1 MVKNSIDIQPPFAK
15 KKREFV
21 SRSESIY
28 TQRIEFDGKGLLEK
42 EIWELD
48 NGRVVIVLDDGAYI
62 SKRKAEELRMQDI
75 EPSALMNLA
84 KKEDYFGNNGRICF
98 LHAMEIYYSS
108 DIVEINPPFEED
120 FEQEYDIRKDL
131 EDFPPHHRLS

>member
-1 MVKNSIDIQPPFAK
+1 MIKDSIDIQPPFAR

-21 SRSESIY
+21 SRNKSIY
-28 TQRIEFDGKGLLEK
+28 TRRIEFNGKGLLEK

-48 NGRVVIVLDDGAYI
+48 NGSVVVVLDDGAYI
-62 SKRKAEELRMQDI
+62 SKRKAEELRMQHI

-84 KKEDYFGNNGRICF
+84 KKQDYFGNNGIVCF
-98 LHAMEIYYSS
+98 LRGMEIYYSS
-108 DIVEINPPFEED
+108 EIVEINPPFEED

-131 EDFPPHHRLS
+131 RDF

>member
-1 MVKNSIDIQPPFAK
+1 MVKDSIDIQPPFAK

-21 SRSESIY
+21 SRSQSIY
-28 TQRIEFDGKGLLEK
+28 TQRREFNRRGLLEK
-42 EIWELD
+42 ETWELD

-62 SKRKAEELRMQDI
+62 SKQKAEELRIQSI

-84 KKEDYFGNNGRICF
+84 KEGDYFGGNGRICF
-98 LHAMEIYYSS
+98 LRSMEIYYSS
-108 DIVEINPPFEED
+108 EIVEINPPFEED

-131 EDFPPHHRLS
+131 EEL

>member
-1 MVKNSIDIQPPFAK
+1 MNSIDIQPPFAK

-21 SRSESIY
+21 SQNESIY
-28 TQRIEFDGKGLLEK
+28 TQRKEFNGKGLLEK

-48 NGRVVIVLDDGAYI
+48 NGKIVVVLDDGAYI
-62 SKRKAEELRMQDI
+62 SRRKAEELRMQHI

-84 KKEDYFGNNGRICF
+84 KREDYFGSKGRICF
-98 LHAMEIYYSS
+98 LHRMEIYYSS
-108 DIVEINPPFEED
+108 EIVEIKPPFEED

-131 EDFPPHHRLS
+131 EDL

>member
-1 MVKNSIDIQPPFAK
+1 MVKDSIDIQPPFAK

-21 SRSESIY
+21 SRSQSIY
-28 TQRIEFDGKGLLEK
+28 TQRREFDRRGLLEN
-42 EIWELD
+42 ETWELD

-62 SKRKAEELRMQDI
+62 SKQKAEELRMQPI

-84 KKEDYFGNNGRICF
+84 KEEDYFGGNGRICF
-98 LHAMEIYYSS
+98 LRSMEIYYSS
-108 DIVEINPPFEED
+108 EIVEINPPFEED

-131 EDFPPHHRLS
+131 EEL

>member
-1 MVKNSIDIQPPFAK
+1 MVKDSIDIQPPFAK

-21 SRSESIY
+21 SRSQSIY
-28 TQRIEFDGKGLLEK
+28 TQRREFDRRGLLEN
-42 EIWELD
+42 ETWELD

-62 SKRKAEELRMQDI
+62 SKQKAEELRMQPI

-84 KKEDYFGNNGRICF
+84 KEEDYFGGNGRICF
-98 LHAMEIYYSS
+98 LSSMEIYYSS
-108 DIVEINPPFEED
+108 EIVEINPPFEED

-131 EDFPPHHRLS
+131 EEL

>member
-1 MVKNSIDIQPPFAK
+1 MVMDSIDIQPPFAK

-28 TQRIEFDGKGLLEK
+28 TQRKEFDGKGLLEK

-48 NGRVVIVLDDGAYI
+48 NGKVVVVLNDGAYI
-62 SKRKAEELRMQDI
+62 SKRKAEELRMLHI
-75 EPSALMNLA
+75 EPAALMNLA

-98 LHAMEIYYSS
+98 LRGTEIYYSS
-108 DIVEINPPFEED
+108 EIVEIDPPFEED
-120 FEQEYDIRKDL
+120 YEQEYDIRKDL
-131 EDFPPHHRLS
+131 ENL

>member
-1 MVKNSIDIQPPFAK
+1 MVKDSIDIQPPFAK

-21 SRSESIY
+21 SRNKSIY
-28 TQRIEFDGKGLLEK
+28 TQRREFDRKGVLEK
-42 EIWELD
+42 EIWQFD
-48 NGRVVIVLDDGAYI
+48 NGKVVIVLDDGAYI
-62 SKRKAEELRMQDI
+62 SKRKAEELRMQHM

-98 LHAMEIYYSS
+98 LRGMEIYYSS
-108 DIVEINPPFEED
+108 EIVEINPPFEED

-131 EDFPPHHRLS
+131 ENL

>member
-1 MVKNSIDIQPPFAK
+1 MVMNSIDIQPPFAK

-21 SRSESIY
+21 SKSESIY
-28 TQRIEFDGKGLLEK
+28 TQRKDFDGKGLLEK

-48 NGRVVIVLDDGAYI
+48 NGKVVIVLDEGAYV
-62 SKRKAEELRMQDI
+62 SKRKAESLRMQHV

-84 KKEDYFGNNGRICF
+84 KKEDYFGNHGIVCF
-98 LHAMEIYYSS
+98 LRGMEIYYSS
-108 DIVEINPPFEED
+108 DIIEINPPFEED

-131 EDFPPHHRLS
+131 EDL

>member
-1 MVKNSIDIQPPFAK
+1 MVKDSIDIQPPFAK

-21 SRSESIY
+21 SQNGSIY
-28 TQRIEFDGKGLLEK
+28 TQRREFNAKGLLEK

-48 NGRVVIVLDDGAYI
+48 NGRVVVVLDDGAYI
-62 SKRKAEELRMQDI
+62 SKRKAEELRMQHI

-98 LHAMEIYYSS
+98 LRGTSIYYSS
-108 DIVEINPPFEED
+108 EIVEINPSFEEN
-120 FEQEYDIRKDL
+120 FEQEYDISKDL
-131 EDFPPHHRLS
+131 EDL

>member
-1 MVKNSIDIQPPFAK
+1 MVKDSIDIQPPFAK

-21 SRSESIY
+21 SLNKSIY
-28 TQRIEFDGKGLLEK
+28 TQRIEFNGKGLLEK

-48 NGRVVIVLDDGAYI
+48 NGRVVVVLDDGAYI
-62 SKRKAEELRMQDI
+62 SKRKAEELRMQHI

-98 LHAMEIYYSS
+98 IRGKEIYYSS
-108 DIVEINPPFEED
+108 EIVEIKPPFEED

-131 EDFPPHHRLS
+131 EDL

>member
-1 MVKNSIDIQPPFAK
+1 MVKDSIDIQPPFAK

-21 SRSESIY
+21 SRSQSIY
-28 TQRIEFDGKGLLEK
+28 TQRREFNRRGLLEK

-48 NGRVVIVLDDGAYI
+48 NGKVVIVLDAGVYI
-62 SKRKAEELRMQDI
+62 SKQKAKELRMQAI
-75 EPSALMNLA
+75 EPSALMYLA

-98 LHAMEIYYSS
+98 LRSKEIYYSS
-108 DIVEINPPFEED
+108 EIVEINPPFEED

-131 EDFPPHHRLS
+131 EEL